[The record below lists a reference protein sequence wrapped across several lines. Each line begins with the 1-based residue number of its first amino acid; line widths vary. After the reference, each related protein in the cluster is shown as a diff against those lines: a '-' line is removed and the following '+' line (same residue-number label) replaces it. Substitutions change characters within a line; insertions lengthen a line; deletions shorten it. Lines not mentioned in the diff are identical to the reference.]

1 MVGPCDN
8 AGADP
13 GAGAALASTTIARP
27 RADTIVRPRAD
38 TIVRPR
44 ADTDAQ
50 GLVDAHAP
58 AASPPAPRPTPR

>member
-8 AGADP
+8 AGGDP
-13 GAGAALASTTIARP
+13 GAGAALASTTIA
-27 RADTIVRPRAD
+27 RPRAD